1 MHSNEPAKPA
11 KSMRSIEEE
20 SENCVYI
27 LECADGT
34 FYTGWTNHLEER
46 VKTHNAGKGAK
57 YTRGRLPAVLVYSET
72 YGTKSEALIRERE
85 IKKMTRKAKEAL
97 IRRGNGSE

>member
-1 MHSNEPAKPA
+1 MHSNEPTKSTKPTQPA
-11 KSMRSIEEE
+11 ETE
-20 SENCVYI
+20 SENYVYI

-34 FYTGWTNHLEER
+34 LYTGWTNHLEER

-57 YTRGRLPAVLVYSET
+57 YTRGRLPAVLVYSERC
-72 YGTKSEALIRERE
+72 GTKSEALIRERE
-85 IKKMTRKAKEAL
+85 IKKMTHKGKEAL